1 MEVNIARLDA
11 FYAFR
16 GKSIKL
22 VDGDDFKVDL
32 YINEEGSPTDEKM
45 VDWQV
50 CDNTCIVFWEY
61 DGRALSDVVM
71 ISIIEDTSERP
82 SKKRKV
88 RIKL

>member
-1 MEVNIARLDA
+1 MEVYIARLDA

-22 VDGDDFKVDL
+22 VDGNFRVEL
-32 YINEEGSPTDEKM
+32 YIDANGSPTDEKM

-61 DGRALSDVVM
+61 DGRALSDEVM

>member
-22 VDGDDFKVDL
+22 VDGDFKVDL
-32 YINEEGSPTDEKM
+32 YIDASGSPTDEKM

>member
-22 VDGDDFKVDL
+22 VDGNFRVEL
-32 YINEEGSPTDEKM
+32 YIDANGSPTDEKM
-45 VDWQV
+45 VDWRV